1 MLLGIEDYD
10 NFIEPEVEDYIKFIE
25 DEEQEQTGF
34 LTKRRVD
41 EHFDEVGE
49 MLNLFIAYPDMFVDL
64 ITPKSSKFHLFFFQ
78 RLILRSFARS
88 TQSFA
93 TFSRG
98 TSKSFLADLNRY
110 LTCMFIPRHNT
121 SIVGSRSQAA
131 QIAKQKVV
139 DDLWVKFPLLSNEM
153 QKRRVAGKIQDAYNM
168 GKDYVEFKFKNGSS
182 LGLGNVR
189 GLRRESIIFEEII
202 EQDATLVN
210 EVYLPLLNKPR
221 ANAFGLINPYEPQ
234 SQQIYI
240 TTAGYQ
246 NSFAYEKLI
255 EILCRSV
262 LEPTKY
268 SVLTG
273 SYRIPLMCG
282 LTSPSQIEDIISSP
296 SFQKDSFEREYGSV
310 WSNAPVG
317 AAFSSSVVSSLRQ
330 VKKVEFKDSLTENER
345 LLSNGF
351 YVMCADMAKDGSAR
365 TAVIIAKVLAREFY
379 FVYKVVNLFSV
390 DSTDYLVI
398 ANRFKEEA
406 LKYNVR
412 MLIYDANGIGA
423 AMRDW
428 LNKPT
433 VNERGEML
441 GGLGIIN
448 PPASSEKDL
457 IRYPKDRTICYEIKS
472 GGEKGEQIHYFFF
485 SRMSNGC
492 ITFPI
497 KTAEALNLY
506 EQNKGFVKAS
516 PSKQKQIL
524 APYKNMDRMEEELKN
539 LDIVNTS
546 DKMSNKLKIVRRNS
560 AIQKD
565 FFSAAEYL
573 VYAVNQYIELDYYKK
588 KKTNGG
594 DRLGAFIFEQE
605 VST

>member
-1 MLLGIEDYD
+1 M
-10 NFIEPEVEDYIKFIE
+10 
-25 DEEQEQTGF
+25 
-34 LTKRRVD
+34 
-41 EHFDEVGE
+41 
-49 MLNLFIAYPDMFVDL
+49 
-64 ITPKSSKFHLFFFQ
+64 
-78 RLILRSFARS
+78 
-88 TQSFA
+88 
-93 TFSRG
+93 
-98 TSKSFLADLNRY
+98 
-110 LTCMFIPRHNT
+110 
-121 SIVGSRSQAA
+121 
-131 QIAKQKVV
+131 
-139 DDLWVKFPLLSNEM
+139 
-153 QKRRVAGKIQDAYNM
+153 
-168 GKDYVEFKFKNGSS
+168 
-182 LGLGNVR
+182 
-189 GLRRESIIFEEII
+189 
-202 EQDATLVN
+202 
-210 EVYLPLLNKPR
+210 
-221 ANAFGLINPYEPQ
+221 
-234 SQQIYI
+234 
-240 TTAGYQ
+240 
-246 NSFAYEKLI
+246 
-255 EILCRSV
+255 
-262 LEPTKY
+262 
-268 SVLTG
+268 
-273 SYRIPLMCG
+273 
-282 LTSPSQIEDIISSP
+282 
-296 SFQKDSFEREYGSV
+296 
-310 WSNAPVG
+310 
-317 AAFSSSVVSSLRQ
+317 RQ
-330 VKKVEFKDSLTENER
+330 VKKVEFRDSLTENER

-365 TAVIIAKVLAREFY
+365 TAVIIAKVLARDFY
-379 FVYKVVNLFSV
+379 FVYKVVNLFSI

-457 IRYPKDRTICYEIKS
+457 IRYPKDKTICYEIKS

-506 EQNKGFVKAS
+506 EQNKGFVQAS
-516 PSKQKQIL
+516 PSKQRQIL

-594 DRLGAFIFEQE
+594 DRLGAFIFE
-605 VST
+605 

>member
-121 SIVGSRSQAA
+121 SIVAGSRSQAA

-365 TAVIIAKVLAREFY
+365 TAVIIAKVLARDFY

-594 DRLGAFIFEQE
+594 DRLGAFIFE
-605 VST
+605 

>member
-10 NFIEPEVEDYIKFIE
+10 NFIEPEIEDYIQFIE

-34 LTKRRVD
+34 LTKRRVN

-49 MLNLFIAYPDMFVDL
+49 MLNMFIAYPDMFVDL

-121 SIVGSRSQAA
+121 SIVAGSRTQAA

-221 ANAFGLINPYEPQ
+221 SNAFGLINPYEPQ

-268 SVLTG
+268 TVLTG
-273 SYRIPLMCG
+273 SYRIPLRCG

-317 AAFSSSVVSSLRQ
+317 AAFSSSVVNSLRQ
-330 VKKVEFKDSLTENER
+330 VKKVEFRDSLTENER

-365 TAVIIAKVLAREFY
+365 TAVIIAKVLARDFY
-379 FVYKVVNLFSV
+379 FVYKVVNLFTV

-433 VNERGEML
+433 VNEHGEML
-441 GGLGIIN
+441 GGLGVIN
-448 PPASSEKDL
+448 PPASSERDL
-457 IRYPKDRTICYEIKS
+457 IRYPKDKTICYEIKS

-516 PSKQKQIL
+516 SSKQKQIL

-594 DRLGAFIFEQE
+594 DRLGAFIFE
-605 VST
+605 